1 MEIWG
6 QKKKLPPIA
15 NLKTEPNNVTGT
27 IRMKSGDKTVSL
39 YLYGPVSEWM
49 GEDGICAKDVI
60 NAVDAIPPGTEQVF
74 LHINSPGGSVFE
86 AKAICANIQ
95 RIRCQ
100 TIAIVDGLCASA
112 AVSIALACGKVQ
124 MTKGSYM
131 MIHQASSVVFGNKQ
145 DMRKMAEILETIEQS
160 VVDSY
165 VEKTGLPPEEVIAMM
180 EATTWFEADEA
191 KKKGFADEVIDEP
204 RKLQEEPEN
213 KAEESKEPDSQ
224 GRYMTNA
231 NRLRLLELM

>member
-1 MEIWG
+1 M
-6 QKKKLPPIA
+6 A
-15 NLKTEPNNVTGT
+15 NRKTEPDSVTGT
-27 IRMKSGDKTVSL
+27 IRMQSGDKTVSL

-86 AKAICANIQ
+86 AKAICANIR

-145 DMRKMAEILETIEQS
+145 DMRKMADTLETIEQS

-180 EATTWFEADEA
+180 EATTWFEADAA
-191 KKKGFADEVIDEP
+191 KEKGFADEVIDEP
-204 RKLQEEPEN
+204 RKPPKEPEN
-213 KAEESKEPDSQ
+213 KTEEPKEQDRQ

-231 NRLRLLELM
+231 NRLRLLGLA